1 MLLLL
6 RFYDVQSGA
15 VLVDG
20 LDVRRW
26 NLRYLRDTMGLVQQV
41 CLPIAA
47 SFFVFAPHSRYLPY
61 TGACAL
67 REFNP

>member
-6 RFYDVQSGA
+6 RYYDPQSGA

-26 NLRYLRDTMGLVQQV
+26 NLRYLRDAMGLVQQV
-41 CLPIAA
+41 CVAMQA
-47 SFFVFAPHSRYLPY
+47 S
-61 TGACAL
+61 
-67 REFNP
+67 